1 MSAIALPAR
10 LDGDQAAALLPQ
22 LRGRIEVQAS
32 GPVVLDAAAV
42 QRFDSA
48 TLALLLECRRL
59 TQSGQQVLELR
70 NLPAGLQSMAH
81 VYGVDGLLGLQQSV
95 TDLGDERA

>member
-1 MSAIALPAR
+1 MSQIALPAQ

-22 LRGRIEVQAS
+22 LRRQIEAQAS
-32 GPVVLDAAAV
+32 APVVLDAAAI

-59 TQSGQQVLELR
+59 TQSRQQVLELR
-70 NLPAGLQSMAH
+70 NLPAGMLSMAH
-81 VYGVDGLLGLQQSV
+81 VYGVDGLLGLPVSAAA
-95 TDLGDERA
+95 DELA